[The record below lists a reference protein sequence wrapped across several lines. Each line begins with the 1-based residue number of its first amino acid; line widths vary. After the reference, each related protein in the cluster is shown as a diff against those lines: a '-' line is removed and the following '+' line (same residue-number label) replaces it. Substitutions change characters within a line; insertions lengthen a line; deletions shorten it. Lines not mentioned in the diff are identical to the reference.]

1 MLLTFAAG
9 HENTAKCLLYVL
21 CKVMHGRLSKTI
33 EDYATLCKIVQ
44 ASGYDLIVFPFGFS
58 LNLQMFSSYVKKS
71 RLLANLTVLLT
82 LSLKL
87 KQVVSKSCF
96 PSVR

>member
-33 EDYATLCKIVQ
+33 EVYATLCKIVQ
-44 ASGYDLIVFPFGFS
+44 AKGG
-58 LNLQMFSSYVKKS
+58 M
-71 RLLANLTVLLT
+71 T
-82 LSLKL
+82 L
-87 KQVVSKSCF
+87 
-96 PSVR
+96 